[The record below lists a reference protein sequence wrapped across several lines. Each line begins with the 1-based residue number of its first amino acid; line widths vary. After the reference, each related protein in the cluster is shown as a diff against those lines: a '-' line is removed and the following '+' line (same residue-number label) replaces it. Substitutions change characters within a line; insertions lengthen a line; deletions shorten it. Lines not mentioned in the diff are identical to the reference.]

1 MKGKI
6 NELPDIDTS
15 KYNIDENGNVI
26 RDKRLSK
33 KITIEIPKEF
43 EEHYNRDN
51 FEDSLERIEA
61 DIRFRG
67 FLSGLYEVELI
78 EMLRN
83 AFNRS

>member
-1 MKGKI
+1 M
-6 NELPDIDTS
+6 
-15 KYNIDENGNVI
+15 
-26 RDKRLSK
+26 

-43 EEHYNRDN
+43 EEHFINDR
-51 FEDSLERIEA
+51 FEDGLKRIDA

-83 AFNRS
+83 AFSKGVAECTKN